1 MDTQIF
7 DYDAKFQPFVHTF
20 VPIKPSRQNTDK
32 NITIPRP
39 IITDLITH
47 LSDPILIHS
56 IMKNINS
63 INTMFTN
70 LIKVNLDDIKT
81 QFTNYL
87 EFICTKLNSNTTN
100 QYTSMSKKFECII
113 SPNPDN
119 QFRRF
124 LCISLIFNDNI
135 MTSNDG
141 YIEFS
146 VKCSDKFYECALHC
160 ITIKLFQ

>member
-1 MDTQIF
+1 MVETF
-7 DYDAKFQPFVHTF
+7 DYNAMFQPFVHTF
-20 VPIKPSRQNTDK
+20 VPIKPSRQNTDQK
-32 NITIPRP
+32 ITIPRP

-47 LSDPILIHS
+47 LSDPILIPS
-56 IMKNINS
+56 IMKNIQS
-63 INTMFTN
+63 INTTFTN

-87 EFICTKLNSNTTN
+87 EFLCETLNSNTTN
-100 QYTSMSKKFECII
+100 EYSSMSKQFECIV

-124 LCISLIFNDNI
+124 LCISLVFNGNI